1 MSNVLLAK
9 AWSSDVDPTGWWM
22 SEKLDGVRAL
32 WNGREFVSRL
42 GNTFAAPEFF
52 TAQLPDVTLDGELW
66 MGRGEFQR
74 TVSVV
79 KSRADKGWTGV
90 RYRVFDAPTSAGA
103 FEARH
108 DEVQRLVRVPVG
120 GGFAEPVVQ
129 LRCEGYAH
137 LMKCLTTV
145 LEAGGEGVML
155 RKPGS
160 AYEHK
165 RSSTLLKV
173 KVMHD
178 LEATVLGH
186 EPGKGRH
193 VGRLGALRCR
203 LPSGVEFACGSG
215 FSDAQR
221 EAPPDVG
228 AQVTVRYQ
236 ELTRDGVPRFP
247 VFVCVRDYEGGAS

>member
-1 MSNVLLAK
+1 
-9 AWSSDVDPTGWWM
+9 M

-42 GNTFAAPEFF
+42 GNTFAAPAFF
-52 TAQLPDVTLDGELW
+52 TARLPDVPLDGELW

-74 TVSVV
+74 TISVV
-79 KSRADKGWTGV
+79 KSHADKGWVGV
-90 RYRVFDAPTSAGA
+90 RYRVFDAPTSEGVFEGRQQELERLLGAGTNLKA
-103 FEARH
+103 
-108 DEVQRLVRVPVG
+108 DY
-120 GGFAEPVVQ
+120 AEPVVQ
-129 LRCEGYAH
+129 VRCTDYAH
-137 LMKCLTTV
+137 LMASLKVV
-145 LEAGGEGVML
+145 LEARGEGIML

-160 AYEHK
+160 AYEHR

-193 VGRLGALRCR
+193 VGRLGAVRCL

-221 EAPPDVG
+221 EVPPPIG
-228 AQVTVRYQ
+228 ALVTVRYQ